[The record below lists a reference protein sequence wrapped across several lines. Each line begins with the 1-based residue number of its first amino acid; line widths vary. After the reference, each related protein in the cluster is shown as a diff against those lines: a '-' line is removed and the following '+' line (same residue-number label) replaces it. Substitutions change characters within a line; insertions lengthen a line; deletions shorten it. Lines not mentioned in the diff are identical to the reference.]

1 MNPRRW
7 SLLKAAA
14 LGAGVGVA
22 VHLVHTLTG
31 DAVPANPYEAA
42 GQFTGSMIGGIL
54 LFTLAAWVRNRFVR

>member
-14 LGAGVGVA
+14 LGAAVGVGI
-22 VHLVHTLTG
+22 HLVHTLTG
-31 DAVPANPYEAA
+31 DATSASPYEAA

-54 LFTLAAWVRNRFVR
+54 LFTLAAWVRNRFAR